1 MSIKIEDGTGAGY
14 SAEVD
19 SNNRLQTASVIDTQ
33 LANKS
38 HIGKSFVIYA
48 THQVQ
53 VNATAEAILLLEN
66 SSASQSVH
74 IETMTFSTSSASL
87 SFDMYFDAVYTS
99 GGSDIVALNL
109 NRGSGLISDAS
120 GKHSPGNDLV
130 ISSVDSKK
138 FLTCYLS
145 AAGMPTYTFSW
156 HSGLIL
162 NPSST
167 MGVRVTGTAADVA
180 KISINYFEEVD

>member
-1 MSIKIEDGTGAGY
+1 MSIKIEDGTGLGY
-14 SAEVD
+14 SAQVD
-19 SNNRLQTASVIDTQ
+19 SNNRLQTASVTDTQ

-53 VNATAEAILLLEN
+53 VNATAEAILLLDN
-66 SSASQSVH
+66 SSASHNIH
-74 IETMTFSTSSASL
+74 IETITFSTSSASL
-87 SFDMYFDAVYTS
+87 SFDMYFDAAYTS
-99 GGSDIVALNL
+99 GGSDIVKLNL
-109 NRGSGLISDAS
+109 NRGSGLTSDAS

-138 FLTCYLS
+138 FFTCYLS
-145 AAGMPTYTFSW
+145 TGGEPTYTFSW
-156 HSGLIL
+156 HGGLII

-167 MGVRVTGTAADVA
+167 IGVRVTGTATDEA
-180 KISINYFEEVD
+180 KMIISYYEEID